1 MYTVKKT
8 FLQNNKFAKIARMIR
23 YKHLVGKKLKIEN
36 YLYLIVN

>member
-23 YKHLVGKKLKIEN
+23 YNHLVGKK
-36 YLYLIVN
+36 